1 MEIDLGVVYQES
13 RLRVSE
19 MVISCDDTIAVPATP
34 GWDVHAVVAHLA
46 GAAEDARTGNLD
58 GVTTDPWTAAQV
70 VRGKDKSVS
79 ELCAQWAQDSIPLE
93 SFLSTPEGK
102 PFSNAVF
109 DVCSHEAD
117 LLSAMGQP
125 VDLPED
131 FLAFARRAMTKSFYA
146 QVASAGLD
154 PIEVSA
160 LPLEI
165 FRSRLGRRTEAE
177 VMAYDWS
184 ALATDYLDLWFIF
197 GRCEKSLGEFSSS

>member
-1 MEIDLGVVYQES
+1 M
-13 RLRVSE
+13 
-19 MVISCDDTIAVPATP
+19 
-34 GWDVHAVVAHLA
+34 
-46 GAAEDARTGNLD
+46 
-58 GVTTDPWTAAQV
+58 
-70 VRGKDKSVS
+70 
-79 ELCAQWAQDSIPLE
+79 
-93 SFLSTPEGK
+93 STPEGK

-109 DVCSHEAD
+109 DACSHEAD

-131 FLAFARRAMTKSFYA
+131 FLTFARQAMTKSFYA
-146 QVASAGLD
+146 QVAYAGLD

-177 VMAYDWS
+177 VMAYDW
-184 ALATDYLDLWFIF
+184 AAPPTDYLDFWFIF